1 MLASQIDDLSS
12 VKYPVYASYKLD
24 GIRAIIHQGVAYS
37 RSLKPIPN
45 KRIQEWAMQNKESLE
60 GLDGEFI
67 VGEPNT
73 EEVFRETTSFV
84 MSHDKV
90 GEFSFYVFDILPE
103 YPEQPY
109 NARKGT
115 LEGLSLP
122 ENTKVLQQTL
132 IASKDDL
139 EAFRSNA
146 VEQGYEGAM
155 IKAPEGK
162 YKGVVFSISDFD
174 DNKLNSDGVLSFV
187 PVFYKTDDE
196 RLNDEIVSYSNDLRK
211 A

>member
-1 MLASQIDDLSS
+1 MVKHMTQLNFKPMLASQIDDLSS

-24 GIRAIIHQGVAYS
+24 GIRAIIYQGVAYS

-45 KRIQEWAMQNKESLE
+45 KSIQEWAMQNKESLE

-90 GEFSFYVFDILPE
+90 GEFSFYFFYILPA

-109 NARKGT
+109 NARKGA
-115 LEGLSLP
+115 LEGLSLLG
-122 ENTKVLQQTL
+122 NTKVLQQTL

-146 VEQGYEGAM
+146 VEQG
-155 IKAPEGK
+155 
-162 YKGVVFSISDFD
+162 
-174 DNKLNSDGVLSFV
+174 
-187 PVFYKTDDE
+187 
-196 RLNDEIVSYSNDLRK
+196 
-211 A
+211 

>member
-1 MLASQIDDLSS
+1 MNFKPMLASQIDDLSS
-12 VKYPVYASYKLD
+12 VKYPVYASYKID
-24 GIRAIIHQGVAYS
+24 GIRAIIYQGVAYS

-45 KRIQEWAMQNKESLE
+45 KSIQEWAMQNKESLE

-90 GEFSFYVFDILPE
+90 REFSFYVFDTLPA

-109 NARKGT
+109 NARKGA
-115 LEGLSLP
+115 LEGLSLTG
-122 ENTKVLQQTL
+122 NTKVLQQTL

-146 VEQGYEGAM
+146 VEQGYDVPRFPVCKSLRNE
-155 IKAPEGK
+155 I
-162 YKGVVFSISDFD
+162 DFKD
-174 DNKLNSDGVLSFV
+174 
-187 PVFYKTDDE
+187 
-196 RLNDEIVSYSNDLRK
+196 
-211 A
+211 